1 MRYGYF
7 DNDNNEYV
15 ITRPDIPVSWTNYLG
30 LEDLCTVISHNAGG
44 YTFYKSAEHGRITR
58 FRPNAIPLDR
68 PGHTVYLRDD
78 ETGEYWSL
86 SWQPVGKDLDAA
98 NYEVRHGLSYSKFSC
113 DYQGIVGEQTLFIP
127 LGDDV
132 ELWDVVLKNN
142 SDKPRQLS
150 VFSFVEFSFGHVD
163 IDNQNFQMSLY
174 ASGSSYKDG
183 IIEYDFF
190 YEPDTFRYLTASFT
204 PDSYDCLRDSFIG
217 DYRTETNPLA
227 VEKGVC
233 SNSAQLTGNHC
244 GSLHKKVTLQP
255 GEEVRVVFM
264 LGNGRSAQA
273 AIIREKYTKPAAVD
287 EILRFNAAHQSKRHH
302 RNAGSG
308 AILLLPICHGA
319 RPQQTR
325 SSPPSLVDG
334 EQRLVLHGRYPPHPR
349 HPNQL

>member
-44 YTFYKSAEHGRITR
+44 YTFYKSAENGRLTR

-68 PGHTVYLRDD
+68 PGHTVYVRDD

-86 SWQPVGKDLDAA
+86 SWQPVGKDLEKAT
-98 NYEVRHGLSYSKFSC
+98 YEVRHGLSYSQFSC
-113 DYQGIVGEQTLFIP
+113 DYQGIAGSQTLFIP

-132 ELWDVVLKNN
+132 ELWDVKLVNQ
-142 SDKPRQLS
+142 SGKPRQLS
-150 VFSFVEFSFGHVD
+150 VFSFAEFSFGHVD

-174 ASGSSYKDG
+174 ASGSSYQDG

-190 YEPDTFRYLTASFT
+190 YEPDTFRYMTANFT

-217 DYRTETNPLA
+217 DYRTESNPIA
-227 VEKGVC
+227 VERGHG

-255 GEEVRVVFM
+255 GEDVRLLFM
-264 LGNGRSAQA
+264 LGNGRSSVA
-273 AIIREKYTKPAAVD
+273 ASVREKYADPAAVD
-287 EILRFNAAHQSKRHH
+287 NAFAALKSYWDAKRAVFQTNTPHEGLNTMVNTWNLYQAETCVVWSRFASF
-302 RNAGSG
+302 
-308 AILLLPICHGA
+308 
-319 RPQQTR
+319 
-325 SSPPSLVDG
+325 
-334 EQRLVLHGRYPPHPR
+334 
-349 HPNQL
+349 